1 LLPRPCLALDPNS
14 EWAIVV
20 DAAILRFVGI
30 GAGLASF
37 LEKALPDRVIPVVFS
52 PKTKSDLGW
61 AFLGAVETGRY
72 RDYIVSEGDADTRLF
87 WHEVERCQYEVLPGP
102 GERIRW
108 GVWESPAYAGAIAH
122 GHDDLLISAALCSI
136 LDQQDWPGTGT
147 ATDLVGIVSR
157 PDPLEDI
164 DQSSW

>member
-1 LLPRPCLALDPNS
+1 MVLSNA
-14 EWAIVV
+14 
-20 DAAILRFVGI
+20 
-30 GAGLASF
+30 
-37 LEKALPDRVIPVVFS
+37 
-52 PKTKSDLGW
+52 TKSRLGW

-72 RDYIVSEGDADTRLF
+72 RDYSDGQAPDTRQF

-108 GVWESPAYAGAIAH
+108 GVWESPAGACPEFIPSPRRTCRRDGAIAY

-147 ATDLVGIVSR
+147 AAIVSR
-157 PDPLEDI
+157 PDPLEEI
-164 DQSSW
+164 DSDDWL